1 MSRRDR
7 ARRAAFEQLGPL
19 DTPIPISTGTAR
31 LTLESDGS
39 VLLDVNGVPSSH
51 LHPDPEHL
59 VFEYMRWMLLV
70 IDRHLE
76 GSEGGSSE
84 GGGST
89 APGAGPAI
97 QLAHLGGGGC
107 SLPRAIASRHPRS
120 RQIVVEIDEL
130 LAQQV
135 RVWFDLPRSPQL
147 RVRTEDALSALSSWR
162 EGRFDVL
169 VRDVFAGSLTPS
181 ELITVQAAE
190 HADRVLRDGG
200 LYLANCAAPPGTGLM
215 ADEVATLSAVFPHVG
230 VIAEPA
236 HLSGKRRGN
245 CVLLASRRP
254 LPEAID
260 RDLRSDA
267 VSVRLAGAAQ
277 VEALA
282 RAGRVLGAA

>member
-19 DTPIPISTGTAR
+19 DALIPISTGTAR
-31 LTLESDGS
+31 LTLENDGS

-59 VFEYMRWMLLV
+59 VFEYMRWMMLV

-76 GSEGGSSE
+76 GPGSGG
-84 GGGST
+84 
-89 APGAGPAI
+89 PGPAGDGPAT

-107 SLPRAIASRHPRS
+107 SLPRAIASRHPRT

-135 RVWFDLPRSPQL
+135 RIWFDLPRSPQL

-162 EGRFDVL
+162 EDRFDVL
-169 VRDVFAGSLTPS
+169 VRDVFAGSLTPP

-200 LYLANCAAPPGTGLM
+200 LYLANCAAPPGTRLM

-260 RDLRSDA
+260 RDLR
-267 VSVRLAGAAQ
+267 
-277 VEALA
+277 
-282 RAGRVLGAA
+282 